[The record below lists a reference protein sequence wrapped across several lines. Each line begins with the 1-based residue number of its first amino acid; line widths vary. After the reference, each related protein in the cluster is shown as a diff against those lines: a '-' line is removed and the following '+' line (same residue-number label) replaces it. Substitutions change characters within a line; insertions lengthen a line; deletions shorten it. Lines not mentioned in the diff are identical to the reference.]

1 MRLIEL
7 KLKIIRLLVKILGL
21 KIKILELRRKNSLK
35 EEETIEELI
44 RRIAKEE
51 KVDPDLAVRVALC
64 ESNLDPKAW
73 NSTSYTGADRGLYQ
87 INSYWHPE
95 VSDEQALDPEFSTRF
110 FCKAVKNGHLNWWN
124 ASRHCW
130 ERS

>member
-1 MRLIEL
+1 MKLIKL
-7 KLKIIRLLVKILGL
+7 KLKILKLLIKILGFQ
-21 KIKILELRRKNSLK
+21 IEILELKKKKPANR
-35 EEETIEELI
+35 EETIEEMI

-73 NSTSYTGADRGLYQ
+73 SPVPNRGVDRGLYQ

-110 FCKAVKNGHLNWWN
+110 FCKAVKNGKLSWWN
-124 ASRHCW
+124 PSRHCW
-130 ERS
+130 EE